1 MKRNTVIFIIIF
13 TIAIALGAS
22 ALSQAISLGKE
33 QAHDYAS
40 PITLEEIRA
49 ATLSLHPAMYW
60 RSLGDG
66 RIKCDLCPVR
76 CVLWPGRR
84 GACKVRVN
92 LDGKLYSLVHSR
104 IAGLGVDPIEKKPLF
119 HVLPGS
125 GAYSIATVGCNL
137 GCIFCQNWEISQADP
152 VEFHSDPRRRLVQT
166 PEEVVARA
174 KSSGCTSIA
183 FTYTEPT
190 VFYEYMLETAKLAKA
205 EGLKTLLIT
214 CGYIN
219 PEPLRELAPY
229 LDAANVDLKGFSEKF
244 YQTYCGGTLAPVL
257 ETLKTLRKMGV
268 WVEVTNLVVPGAN
281 DTDEMLRKLC
291 EWMRDNLGDET
302 PVHFSRYHPDYKLR
316 RPATPAKTLKRAKT
330 IAKETGL
337 KYVYIGNYCVPDGET
352 TFCPKCGREII
363 ARVGYRIRANNI
375 VDGKC
380 PSCETEIPGRWK

>member
-1 MKRNTVIFIIIF
+1 
-13 TIAIALGAS
+13 
-22 ALSQAISLGKE
+22 
-33 QAHDYAS
+33 
-40 PITLEEIRA
+40 
-49 ATLSLHPAMYW
+49 MYW

-119 HVLPGS
+119 HVVPGS

-152 VEFHSDPRRRLVQT
+152 VEFHSDPRRRLVQS
-166 PEEVVARA
+166 PEEVVASA
-174 KSSGCTSIA
+174 KRSGCTSIA

-190 VFYEYMLETAKLAKA
+190 IFYEYMLETAKLAKA
-205 EGLKTLLIT
+205 EGLKTLWIT

-219 PEPLRELAPY
+219 PEPLRELVPY

-281 DTDEMLRKLC
+281 DSDEMLQKLC
-291 EWMRDNLGDET
+291 EWVRDNLGDET

-316 RPATPAKTLKRAKT
+316 RPATPAKTLKRAKG

-337 KYVYIGNYCVPDGET
+337 KHIYIGNYWVPDGET
-352 TFCPKCGREII
+352 TFCPKCEREII
-363 ARVGYRIRANNI
+363 VRVGYSIRANNI
-375 VDGKC
+375 RDGKC
-380 PSCETEIPGRWK
+380 PSCETEISGRWK